1 MKKCFMP
8 RKNGEKIYKNI
19 YFYSFA
25 SQYHTRN
32 LNFECSIIPGKTS
45 KETIKLRPKHSTMK
59 FCFTMKNSAFILKNN
74 L

>member
-8 RKNGEKIYKNI
+8 RKKLEKKYTRTFIFI
-19 YFYSFA
+19 VLSQ
-25 SQYHTRN
+25 QYHTRS

-59 FCFTMKNSAFILKNN
+59 FCYNEKFRIYLEE
-74 L
+74 